1 MKMVRYAAAAGL
13 ILAASWPLA
22 ASAHSP
28 VFDCHKE
35 DASVVCEAGFS
46 DGSSATGRKIRV
58 LDVSNKVLLEGVI
71 DAKGVF
77 SFKPPVARY
86 HVVFDGGEGHQVT
99 MESEDIA

>member
-1 MKMVRYAAAAGL
+1 MPSFRYAALGL
-13 ILAASWPLA
+13 VLLASWPLS

-46 DGSSATGRKIRV
+46 DDSSAAGRPIRV
-58 LDVSNKVLLEGVI
+58 LDVSNRVLMDGVL

-77 SFKPPVARY
+77 SFKPPAGKY
-86 HVVFDGGEGHQVT
+86 HVIFDGGAGHQVT
-99 MESEDIA
+99 MESEDIT